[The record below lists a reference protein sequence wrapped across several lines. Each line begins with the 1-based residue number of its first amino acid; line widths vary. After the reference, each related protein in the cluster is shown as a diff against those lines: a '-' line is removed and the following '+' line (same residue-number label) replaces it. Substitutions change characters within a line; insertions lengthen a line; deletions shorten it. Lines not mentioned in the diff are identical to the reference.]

1 MGRFGSSGFARWGAG
16 IALALIA
23 VLVAGGCFGPPAVA
37 SECPNE
43 TTRERQGVDQGSS
56 YLPDC
61 MALEM
66 VSPPGK
72 GGQPATTPSISSDGE
87 RVLFRSRGALG
98 GTPGL
103 LEPLRGDLYV
113 AGRTEAGWSTAA
125 TSPPGGY
132 GFVGGELGGPELL
145 TPDFG
150 RWISR
155 QATATQKTNGQV
167 SVFEGE
173 LDGRFRPRSE
183 LLHALDGFHDRHTI
197 SDSRILAAS
206 ADLSHLVYRPS
217 YDERFTEIG
226 AEGIWATY
234 LPGDPE
240 GEYTTPGYLANS
252 YLLGSDP
259 SGAPTIS
266 LLARDASG
274 KAWGGT
280 CGSWVGGEDMTRGE
294 RNQGAVSADGSRL
307 YFSTRPAQSQ
317 PDAGHPNSPQ
327 CDASNPI
334 RILERRETASGPQ
347 ISELVPGGPA
357 AGDDYFEGAS
367 VDGSKVLFTTSR
379 QLTSSDH
386 DPFSFA
392 CLTGFGFPGCDLYLY
407 DSARPAGERLTDV
420 SAGDSTDPTPGEGAA
435 VFRGV
440 TAISTDG
447 SHVYFVAQGVLTE
460 SPNPEGAV
468 AQQGAPNL
476 YLYERDAAH
485 SEGRTA
491 FVGTVASA
499 DGGSLFGSE
508 RSFESAATAVP
519 LRGQGAG
526 GGEVGGDGRVLVFE
540 SKASL
545 TSDDTD
551 GGRTDVFRYDA
562 ANDTLSCVSCAPGG
576 ADAQPFD
583 VAPRLSAG
591 EGSLSGPDFAERGR
605 WVSEDGN
612 TIAFA
617 TAEPLVSSGS
627 GEGESSYLWRSGGL
641 YRLPGATSGT
651 EPPVPTVSASGNEVA
666 FGSMSPLLPED
677 GDTAEDIYLARADG
691 GFATPPA
698 TAACQGEA
706 CQGPASPAG
715 PAPSPSSSAFQGK
728 GNVRHKPKHK
738 PKKHRHRKH
747 RRHEHGGGGKGG
759 RK

>member
-1 MGRFGSSGFARWGAG
+1 
-16 IALALIA
+16 
-23 VLVAGGCFGPPAVA
+23 
-37 SECPNE
+37 
-43 TTRERQGVDQGSS
+43 
-56 YLPDC
+56 

-66 VSPPGK
+66 VSSPGK
-72 GGQPATTPSISSDGE
+72 GGQAATTPSISSDGE

-98 GTPGL
+98 ETPGL

-113 AGRTEAGWSTAA
+113 ASRTDAGWSTAA
-125 TSPPGGY
+125 TSPPGAY
-132 GFVGGELGGPELL
+132 GFLGGELGGPELL
-145 TPDFG
+145 TADFG

-167 SVFEGE
+167 SVFEGG
-173 LDGRFRPRSE
+173 LGGGFRPRSE
-183 LLHALDGFHDRHTI
+183 VLHALDGFHDRHTI

-234 LPGDPE
+234 LPDDPE
-240 GEYTTPGYLANS
+240 GEYATPGYLANS
-252 YLLGSDP
+252 YVLGSDP
-259 SGAPTIS
+259 TGSPTIS
-266 LLARDASG
+266 LLARDTSG

-307 YFSTRPAQSQ
+307 YFSTRPAQPQ
-317 PDAGHPNSPQ
+317 PEAGHPNSPQ
-327 CDASNPI
+327 CEASNPI
-334 RILERRETASGPQ
+334 RILERQETASGPQ

-357 AGDDYFEGAS
+357 VGDDYFEGAS

-379 QLTSSDH
+379 QLVSSDR

-407 DSARPAGERLTDV
+407 DSTRPAGERLTDV

-447 SHVYFVAQGVLTE
+447 SHVYFVAQGILTE

-468 AQQGAPNL
+468 AQQGVPNL
-476 YLYERDAAH
+476 YLYEHDAAH
-485 SEGRTA
+485 PEGRTA
-491 FVGTVASA
+491 LVGTVASA

-508 RSFESAATAVP
+508 QSFDGAAEAVP
-519 LRGQGAG
+519 MRGQGVG
-526 GGEVGGDGRVLVFE
+526 GEEVGGDGHVLVFE

-545 TSDDTD
+545 TGDDTD
-551 GGRTDVFRYDA
+551 GGHTDVFRYDA

-576 ADAQPFD
+576 ADAQLFD
-583 VAPRLSAG
+583 VAPHLSAG
-591 EGSLSGPDFAERGR
+591 EGSLSGPDFAERSR
-605 WVSEDGN
+605 WVSEDGD

-617 TAEPLVSSGS
+617 TAEPLVSGGS
-627 GEGESSYLWRSGGL
+627 GEGEGSYLGRGGQL
-641 YRLPGATSGT
+641 YRLPGASSGT
-651 EPPVPTVSASGNEVA
+651 EPPAPTVSASGNEIA
-666 FGSMSPLLPED
+666 FGSTSPLLPED

-691 GFATPPA
+691 GFATPPEIA
-698 TAACQGEA
+698 GCQGEA
-706 CQGPASPAG
+706 CQGPSSPAG
-715 PAPSPSSSAFQGK
+715 PPPSPPSSAFHGK
-728 GNVRHKPKHK
+728 GNVKHKHK

-747 RRHEHGGGGKGG
+747 HRRHQPAGGGKGG